1 MKALVT
7 GAAGFIGSHIAEA
20 LVTQGAHVVG
30 VDCFT
35 DYYPRE
41 VKERNLTTFRNA
53 PNFQFIEGALQTL
66 DAGPLLDGVTHV
78 FHMAAQAG
86 VRKSWGD
93 RLRDLHRRTTSMPPS
108 GCSKRRRAS
117 RFIDSCMPRAR
128 RSMAMRRRSR
138 CARMRTCSRSRP
150 TASRSWPPSTCATCI
165 LRTIRCRPCPCAL
178 FTVYGP
184 RQRPDMAFNRFI
196 RAGLAGLPITLY
208 GDGEQTR
215 DFTFV
220 NDIVAASLAAGDR
233 GTPGAV
239 YNIGGG
245 SRVSVNQVLQII
257 GRLVGRPLNIR
268 REETQKG
275 DMRDT
280 FADTS
285 RARADSG
292 VRARVDARGG
302 PGSRMR
308 LASPGWSR
316 LIGQR
321 TRHGKDS
328 TVVV

>member
-7 GAAGFIGSHIAEA
+7 GAAGFIGSHLAEA
-20 LVTQGAHVVG
+20 LVSQGAQVVG

-41 VKERNLTTFRNA
+41 IKERNLTALRKA
-53 PNFQFIEGALQTL
+53 ANFQFIEGALQAL
-66 DAGPLLDGVTHV
+66 DAGRLLDGVTHV
-78 FHMAAQAG
+78 FHLAAQAG
-86 VRKSWGD
+86 VRKSWGTD
-93 RLRDLHRRTTSMPPS
+93 FETYIAHNIDATQRLLEASKGLRLHRFVY
-108 GCSKRRRAS
+108 AS
-117 RFIDSCMPRAR
+117 SSSVYGDAATIPMREDAYLQPLSPYGVTKLAAEHLCHLYFANYQVPTVSLRF
-128 RSMAMRRRSR
+128 
-138 CARMRTCSRSRP
+138 
-150 TASRSWPPSTCATCI
+150 
-165 LRTIRCRPCPCAL
+165 

-196 RAGLAGLPITLY
+196 RAGLAGQPITLY

-220 NDIVAASLAAGDR
+220 NDIVAANLAAGDR

-245 SRVSVNQVLQII
+245 SRVSVNQVLDII
-257 GRLVGRPLNIR
+257 GRLVGRPLNIH

-285 RARADSG
+285 RARADLG
-292 VRARVDARGG
+292 FAPEWTLEAGLAAECDWLRVAG
-302 PGSRMR
+302 P
-308 LASPGWSR
+308 AS
-316 LIGQR
+316 
-321 TRHGKDS
+321 
-328 TVVV
+328 